1 GMARD
6 AVRAIQGIRKRLDLH
21 ISDRI
26 AVIVEASAE
35 VTAALETHSEL
46 IAGET
51 LATSLEFG
59 SAEGAAQV
67 FDPDELPAGTR
78 LAVSRAGAPKRRAV
92 TATGMRPAPAHP
104 RRRPRRPSWRGSTPC
119 CSPGRGRP
127 RSSCAPTRPDEP
139 ARSSATSTR
148 RLRRS
153 R

>member
-1 GMARD
+1 GAGERSGGAGSVGSAAASGAEGMELPARAAGFLALDARASPELEAEGMARD
-6 AVRAIQGIRKRLDLH
+6 AVRASQGSRKRLDLH

-67 FDPDELPAGTR
+67 
-78 LAVSRAGAPKRRAV
+78 
-92 TATGMRPAPAHP
+92 
-104 RRRPRRPSWRGSTPC
+104 
-119 CSPGRGRP
+119 
-127 RSSCAPTRPDEP
+127 
-139 ARSSATSTR
+139 
-148 RLRRS
+148 
-153 R
+153 